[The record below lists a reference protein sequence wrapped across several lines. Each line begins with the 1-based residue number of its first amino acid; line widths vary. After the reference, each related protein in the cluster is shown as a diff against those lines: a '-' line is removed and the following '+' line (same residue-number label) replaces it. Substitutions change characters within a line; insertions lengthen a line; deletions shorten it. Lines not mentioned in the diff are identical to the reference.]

1 MILKNDLEIE
11 LNTCQFTT
19 FESNISKM
27 KNIVLL
33 LFLGLSASIHAQNTK
48 GVFVF
53 GSDTLQYNRH
63 SKDLLP
69 SLEKAKP
76 NLHRAVYWLDIALDK
91 CQESINKG
99 INADLIGEYSLN
111 EQIRDLNN
119 ALTGDCKKFAGK
131 INIDSY
137 RSELAFYEKC
147 NDLISNANTLKKER
161 ERLAASDSIRIAK
174 TEAQQRAEKEAF
186 VASASQ
192 GTKEDSIH
200 NLRATF
206 PHKLGTTFGG
216 EDYIEVSGLLD
227 AFLQTSDGMN
237 LNPTGVKELGNG
249 QRTVYENKMGT
260 KRLLYT
266 DFYYSMDRRPKVNKL
281 TVSGDFELV
290 VKLYI
295 DYWYNNLRLA
305 DFSKLGEIT
314 SYHNTDEIKL
324 TADVRKGTATIA
336 ITRAPIN

>member
-1 MILKNDLEIE
+1 MLYIGLIL
-11 LNTCQFTT
+11 
-19 FESNISKM
+19 
-27 KNIVLL
+27 
-33 LFLGLSASIHAQNTK
+33 H
-48 GVFVF
+48 
-53 GSDTLQYNRH
+53 
-63 SKDLLP
+63 
-69 SLEKAKP
+69 
-76 NLHRAVYWLDIALDK
+76 K

-99 INADLIGEYSLN
+99 VKADLIGEYSLN

-119 ALTGDCKKFAGK
+119 ALTGDYKKFAGK
-131 INIDSY
+131 INIESY

-147 NDLISNANTLKKER
+147 NDLISNTNALKKEK
-161 ERLAASDSIRIAK
+161 ELLASDSILIAK
-174 TEAQQRAEKEAF
+174 TEAQQWAEKEAF
-186 VASASQ
+186 VASAPQ
-192 GTKEDSIH
+192 RATEDSIH

-206 PHKLGTTFGG
+206 PHRFGTTFGG
-216 EDYIEVSGLLD
+216 EDYVEVSGLLD

-249 QRTVYENKMGT
+249 QRTVYENRMGT

-266 DFYYSMDRRPKVNKL
+266 DFYYSNDRRPKVNRL

-305 DFSKLGEIT
+305 DFSKPGEIT

>member
-1 MILKNDLEIE
+1 
-11 LNTCQFTT
+11 
-19 FESNISKM
+19 M
-27 KNIVLL
+27 KNIAFLL
-33 LFLGLSASIHAQNTK
+33 LIGLSYSLHAQNAK

-99 INADLIGEYSLN
+99 VKADLIGEYSLN

-119 ALTGDCKKFAGK
+119 ALTGDYKKFAGK
-131 INIDSY
+131 INIESY

-147 NDLISNANTLKKER
+147 NDLISNTNALKKEK
-161 ERLAASDSIRIAK
+161 ELLASDSILIAK
-174 TEAQQRAEKEAF
+174 TEAQQWAEKEAF
-186 VASASQ
+186 VASAPQ
-192 GTKEDSIH
+192 RATEDSIH

-206 PHKLGTTFGG
+206 PHRFGTTFGG
-216 EDYIEVSGLLD
+216 EDYVEVSGLLD

-249 QRTVYENKMGT
+249 QRTVYENRMGT

-266 DFYYSMDRRPKVNKL
+266 DFYYSNDRRPKVNRL

-305 DFSKLGEIT
+305 DFSKPGEIT